1 MSTGSKKRRS
11 KVRSYE
17 TKSPD
22 PKQSV
27 LKSRDHVVQRV
38 LRTPTPA
45 NISEKRQETLTQIGY
60 VVYQIPEDMDL
71 NYDDDANEDWEETPR
86 VRKRRK
92 IGKEPAI
99 PVTRQTRRSARRAAE
114 RTLKDEEDEQNLETE
129 PEENRIPLEKASS
142 ALMPPP
148 KTPQSTR
155 RKEVP
160 SSQSPADTPLSIQS
174 KKSHRDLSRSPLKER
189 STNVRRVKI
198 RDSPARKSVRWAQM
212 LEVADSTE
220 QDDEESLPSIPAPE
234 MTNDSAPTSSW
245 AQMPEV
251 TDSAEQDDEESLPS
265 VPAPEMT
272 SSISINYGMTN
283 NHTRTSGAGST
294 LPSSSVGA
302 LACPQ
307 QQCLNGDAEDAS
319 APRTQIFKSE
329 VSDSEADEDD
339 DDFGVE
345 IDTQAALKSIDTD
358 LNNPNT
364 KDGSIPITHTW
375 TPRRVL
381 DASEPTTS
389 SKQRDWHS
397 QHLSVNVDREPNIST
412 TSFASNTQ
420 SSHPQLSNNSMTPQR
435 PKRATAPS
443 SSAHSASR
451 SESEQV
457 SLQLTHDLDSH
468 TQTCIVPETQSQ
480 FESAWHEYKPAPP
493 PSDDDRG
500 PSEPDQPCPSDLTPR
515 ALESET
521 VERNIPFE
529 EPQLPILSPRTAL
542 PSSLNPPKQHPSSTA
557 AISPSQTTTDETTQK
572 SSAHSSSQ
580 QLRSLSPPPP
590 LPAFACSTQSSQSRA
605 PAADGYAGGWDG
617 VPLTESQLLP
627 DSLMNGTLV
636 GPPSLAGSDWELEG
650 EG

>member
-1 MSTGSKKRRS
+1 
-11 KVRSYE
+11 
-17 TKSPD
+17 
-22 PKQSV
+22 
-27 LKSRDHVVQRV
+27 
-38 LRTPTPA
+38 
-45 NISEKRQETLTQIGY
+45 
-60 VVYQIPEDMDL
+60 MDL

-86 VRKRRK
+86 VRKRRN
-92 IGKEPAI
+92 ICKEPAI
-99 PVTRQTRRSARRAAE
+99 PVTRQTRRSARRAAA
-114 RTLKDEEDEQNLETE
+114 RTLNEEEDEENLEIE

-174 KKSHRDLSRSPLKER
+174 RKSHRDLSGSPLKER

-220 QDDEESLPSIPAPE
+220 QDDEESPPSIPDPE
-234 MTNDSAPTSSW
+234 MTSNIPIKYETTNDSAPTSGW

-251 TDSAEQDDEESLPS
+251 ADSAEQDDEERPSS

-272 SSISINYGMTN
+272 SSISINNGMIN
-283 NHTRTSGAGST
+283 NRTRASGAGST
-294 LPSSSVGA
+294 LPSSSFGA
-302 LACPQ
+302 LARPQ
-307 QQCLNGDAEDAS
+307 QQSLNGDAEDAS

-339 DDFGVE
+339 DFGVE
-345 IDTQAALKSIDTD
+345 IDTQAALESMDTD
-358 LNNPNT
+358 LNIPNA
-364 KDGSIPITHTW
+364 KDESIPVTHTW

-397 QHLSVNVDREPNIST
+397 EHLSVNVDREPNIST

-420 SSHPQLSNNSMTPQR
+420 SSHPQLSNNSITPRR

-443 SSAHSASR
+443 SLVHSASR

-457 SLQLTHDLDSH
+457 SLQLAHDLDSQ
-468 TQTCIVPETQSQ
+468 TQPCIMPETDSQ
-480 FESAWHEYKPAPP
+480 LERPWHEYKPAPT
-493 PSDDDRG
+493 PSDEDRD
-500 PSEPDQPCPSDLTPR
+500 PSESDEFRASDLTPR
-515 ALESET
+515 ALDSEAL
-521 VERNIPFE
+521 ERNIPFE

-542 PSSLNPPKQHPSSTA
+542 PSSLHSPKQHPSSTA
-557 AISPSQTTTDETTQK
+557 AIPPSQTTTDETTQK
-572 SSAHSSSQ
+572 SSAHASSQ
-580 QLRSLSPPPP
+580 QLHTLSPPPS

-605 PAADGYAGGWDG
+605 PPADGFAGGWDG
-617 VPLTESQLLP
+617 IPLTESQLLP